1 MFYKNIKMSLRFLI
15 VAIALLFTSVAF
27 AQKAKPVYH
36 PCFIMD
42 SAETKLSFIQLNAAR
57 IFTDTVE
64 CKQNLL
70 DNMVSLY
77 IKTNDKKYLDALS
90 AIRQNP
96 SAKVEELYTDV
107 VKRLVENDFAGFINQ
122 LYLAKGKYMPLEK
135 ELITAMNM
143 IVGTKPLKYKYQGLL
158 NVEIEKAKEL
168 KDAYKLSYLQK
179 LKAKIDG
186 EKY

>member
-1 MFYKNIKMSLRFLI
+1 MKLRFLI
-15 VAIALLFTSVAF
+15 LPLTLLFTSNAF

-42 SAETKLSFIQLNAAR
+42 SVAAKLAFIQLNASR
-57 IFTDTVE
+57 IFTDTVD

-77 IKTNDKKYLDALS
+77 IKSGDKKYLDALS

-96 SAKVEELYTDV
+96 AAKVEELYTDV
-107 VKRLVENDFAGFINQ
+107 VKRLVENDFAAFINQ
-122 LYLAKGKYMPLEK
+122 LYLAKGKYAPLEK

-143 IVGTKPLKYKYQGLL
+143 IVGAKPLKYKYQGLL
-158 NVEIEKAKEL
+158 NVEIEKAKDA
-168 KDAYKLSYLQK
+168 KDTYKLSYLQK
-179 LKAKIDG
+179 LKARIDG